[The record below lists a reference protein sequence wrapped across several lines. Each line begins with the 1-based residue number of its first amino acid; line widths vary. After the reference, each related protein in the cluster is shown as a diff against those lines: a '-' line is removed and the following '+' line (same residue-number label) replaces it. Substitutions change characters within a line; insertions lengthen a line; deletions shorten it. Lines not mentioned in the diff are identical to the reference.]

1 MKIDIEGHE
10 RRAFTYADRLFDSVK
25 VDYIFMEWITLRESV
40 LMCSVVFLKLKRV
53 IIGRL

>member
-40 LMCSVVFLKLKRV
+40 LMCSVVFLKLNA
-53 IIGRL
+53 